1 MSGPGSC
8 LQLGPVRVLIFAVLL
23 STSALAQD
31 ELSPPPVIATPDAP
45 PVAPPLVE
53 ADPTYFQRCF
63 ALPGQVWIPSPG
75 GRYYS
80 VSATSTAPLSSFHAA
95 TPVGASSTPSS
106 SSSGGGSSGGGG
118 GTLDARAILI
128 VAVVIV
134 AALPVVVYALD
145 DDAPAVVEQRFHC
158 PTFGFDAVGGLEL
171 GDAVGGY
178 AGAGSGRFTFGF
190 GYFGSDFQFDLSAG
204 GLTSWSAHLMARIAP
219 KLHIEPNV
227 AVGFRS
233 LAYGGAVRWGL
244 EVGVPHRY
252 VFWRSGL
259 RQTSLELR
267 PTLMF
272 DFAGRFDAGLEA
284 AFLIPLVEPLHLRVG
299 GKVQSFGEAII
310 GGVNAGLTFT
320 L

>member
-1 MSGPGSC
+1 M
-8 LQLGPVRVLIFAVLL
+8 RVLTLAVLL
-23 STSALAQD
+23 LSTLAPAQS
-31 ELSPPPVIATPDAP
+31 EPTPPPVIATPEAP

-80 VSATSTAPLSSFHAA
+80 VSASSAAPLSSFHAA
-95 TPVGASSTPSS
+95 TPVDASSTPA
-106 SSSGGGSSGGGG
+106 SSSGGGSSGSGGG
-118 GTLDARAILI
+118 NLDARAILV

-145 DDAPAVVEQRFHC
+145 EDAPAVVEQRFHC

-171 GDAVGGY
+171 GDAVGGA

-204 GLTSWSAHLMARIAP
+204 GLTSWSAHLMARLGP
-219 KLHIEPNV
+219 KLHIEPNL

-259 RQTSLELR
+259 RQTALELR

-284 AFLIPLVEPLHLRVG
+284 ALLIPLVEPLHLRIG

-310 GGVNAGLTFT
+310 GGVNAGVTFT